1 MNKDNNKFVVPGSKQ
16 DIEKAEK
23 EITKAKKDIDD
34 IKENFID
41 GMHFHYFST
50 MKDAVNF
57 NFGK

>member
-1 MNKDNNKFVVPGSKQ
+1 MCVTRLVLSIFLPVVLLQKLYYF
-16 DIEKAEK
+16 IE
-23 EITKAKKDIDD
+23 IL
-34 IKENFID
+34 ENFID